1 MLTHSLVYYVNM
13 DLQNGFR
20 YDVSTIQNYEFTDE
34 GYLRVKARIA
44 RTGIQSYTDASG
56 GVRLEY
62 RPEDEVASQ
71 EALDSF
77 REKCVTREH
86 PPVLL
91 DAANTK
97 DYAVGFTSA
106 DVSYSDGFVES
117 TLTVTDKETIDSIM
131 RGDVREVSCG
141 YKVDY
146 SPEPGVTPDGQHYD
160 GIQRNIRGNHVAIVN
175 RARGGAQVRLML
187 DSADAAVNDL
197 ITPQKEQI
205 MSANIVF
212 DGVSFEADAALAAA
226 IAAEREDAKGSY
238 AEMKRRYEDAMAE
251 ASKMKEEMDAMEKEM
266 KGKMDAAEGRAD
278 ALEQE
283 LEAVKADLEAAQ
295 QTNLDSLVEERI
307 ALIDKARPSLDSAF
321 DFAGKTAREIM
332 EASIK
337 AVRGDSL
344 DLSERSDDYVTA
356 MFDTLAESAPRSD
369 SATTDELRKAVA
381 SIATPVSAP
390 SSYMEKLQ
398 NAWKNPLSVSKER

>member
-1 MLTHSLVYYVNM
+1 M
-13 DLQNGFR
+13 DTLNGFR
-20 YDVSTIQNYEFTDE
+20 YDVSTIQNYTFTDE

-44 RTGIQSYTDASG
+44 RTGIQSYTDANG

-62 RPEDEVASQ
+62 RPEEEVAAI

-77 REKCVTREH
+77 REKCVTKEH

-91 DAANTK
+91 DALNTK

-141 YKVDY
+141 YRVDY
-146 SPEPGVTPDGQHYD
+146 SPEPGITSDGQHYD

-187 DSADAAVNDL
+187 DSADAAVEDL
-197 ITPQKEQI
+197 LSSTGVK
-205 MSANIVF
+205 MTANIAF
-212 DGVSFEADAALAAA
+212 DGVSYEADAALAAA

-238 AEMKRRYEDAMAE
+238 ADMKRQYEDAMAQAE
-251 ASKMKEEMDAMEKEM
+251 KLKSEMDAMEKEM
-266 KGKMDAAEGRAD
+266 KGKCDSAEGRAD
-278 ALEQE
+278 ALAEQVEE
-283 LEAVKADLEAAQ
+283 LSAELAAAKEI
-295 QTNLDSLVEERI
+295 NLDSMVEERV
-307 ALIDKARPSLDSAF
+307 ALIEKAKPVLDAAYA
-321 DFAGKTAREIM
+321 FAGKTAREVM
-332 EASIK
+332 VDSIK
-337 AVRGDSL
+337 AVRGDEL
-344 DLSERSDDYVTA
+344 DLSEKSDDYVQA
-356 MFDTLAESAPRSD
+356 MFDTLAEGRKD

-381 SIATPVSAP
+381 SIASPVSAP
-390 SSYMEKLQ
+390 SSYMDMLQ
-398 NAWKNPLSVSKER
+398 NAWKKPLSISKEAK

>member
-1 MLTHSLVYYVNM
+1 M
-13 DLQNGFR
+13 DTLNGFR
-20 YDVSTIQNYEFTDE
+20 YDVSTIQNYTFTDE

-44 RTGIQSYTDASG
+44 RTGIQSYTDANG

-62 RPEDEVASQ
+62 RPEEEVAAT

-77 REKCVTREH
+77 REKCVTKEH

-91 DAANTK
+91 DALNTK

-141 YKVDY
+141 YRVDY
-146 SPEPGVTPDGQHYD
+146 SPEPGITSDGQHYD

-187 DSADAAVNDL
+187 DSADAAVEDL
-197 ITPQKEQI
+197 LSSTGVK
-205 MSANIVF
+205 MTANIAF
-212 DGVSFEADAALAAA
+212 DGVSYEADAALAAA

-238 AEMKRRYEDAMAE
+238 ADMKRQYEDAMAQAE
-251 ASKMKEEMDAMEKEM
+251 KLKSEMDAMEKEM
-266 KGKMDAAEGRAD
+266 KGKCDSAEGRAD
-278 ALEQE
+278 ALAEQVEE
-283 LEAVKADLEAAQ
+283 LSAELAAAKEI
-295 QTNLDSLVEERI
+295 NLDSMVEERV
-307 ALIDKARPSLDSAF
+307 ALIEKAKPVLDAAYA
-321 DFAGKTAREIM
+321 FAGKTAREVM
-332 EASIK
+332 VDSIK
-337 AVRGDSL
+337 AVRGDEL
-344 DLSERSDDYVTA
+344 DLSEKSDDYVQA
-356 MFDTLAESAPRSD
+356 MFDTLAEGRKD

-381 SIATPVSAP
+381 SIASPVSAP
-390 SSYMEKLQ
+390 SSYMDMLQ
-398 NAWKNPLSVSKER
+398 NAWKKPLSISKEAK